1 MNIHQPSQSFAS
13 QPPPNALNES
23 KQSFSF
29 QDELENCMDELSS
42 EQQIVALNKTMGS
55 SLNELKKA
63 LHLIRYMKT
72 IDDPILQA
80 LSTLTDTLIQ
90 DLKKGVPDGA
100 LNDIL
105 ALFDLVESRSPALE
119 SIKRKLQYLTIKK

>member
-1 MNIHQPSQSFAS
+1 
-13 QPPPNALNES
+13 
-23 KQSFSF
+23 
-29 QDELENCMDELSS
+29 MDELSS